1 MAITTGAAIELFGTQ
16 DTLGTSSAAVSDAA
30 FSIASDLSTF
40 TNDDDALTASVTLL
54 SSFAVA
60 PTANSAV
67 NLFYRLLNVEGIYDN
82 SIPDANFQHT
92 FAGNFPL
99 NDATGA
105 QYATIDISL
114 KNGYTSQQYE
124 FYIQNESGQ
133 TISAGWDLYVTP
145 KAVGPHA

>member
-1 MAITTGAAIELFGTQ
+1 MALPTGSNADFFGTQ

-30 FSIASDLSTF
+30 FSIATDLSTW
-40 TNDDDALTASVTLL
+40 TNDDDAQVASVTLL
-54 SSFAVA
+54 ANFAVA
-60 PTANSAV
+60 PNANSAV

-82 SIPDANFQHT
+82 PIPDANFQHT

-99 NDATGA
+99 NDVTTA

-114 KNGYTSQQYE
+114 KNGYSSQQYE

-133 TISAGWDLYVTP
+133 TISAGWNLYVTP
-145 KAVGPHA
+145 KAVGPRA

>member
-1 MAITTGAAIELFGTQ
+1 MTIATGAAVEFFGTQ

-30 FSIASDLSTF
+30 FSIAGDLSTF

-67 NLFYRLLNVEGIYDN
+67 NLFYRLLNVQSTNDD
-82 SIPDANFQHT
+82 SVPDANFQHS
-92 FAGNFPL
+92 FAGSFPL

-105 QYATIDISL
+105 QYATIEISL